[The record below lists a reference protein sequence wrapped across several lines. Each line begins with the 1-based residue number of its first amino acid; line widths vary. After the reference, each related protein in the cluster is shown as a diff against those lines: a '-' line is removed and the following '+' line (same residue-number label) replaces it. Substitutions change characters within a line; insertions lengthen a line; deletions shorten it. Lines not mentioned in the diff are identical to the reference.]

1 MPPFTWPAVAGRSL
15 HLSIWALLLAAALT
29 RAGPAFAADAAQ
41 AEAQEA
47 EPETPDDPFGRE
59 TPRSMQIRLFNALGS
74 GDAEE
79 LVPYVEGAD
88 AGSEESMQ
96 QVRAFMAALDRRG
109 ELAQRLSV
117 SIDPEGDLADGLAP
131 DLEEIGT
138 LALRGESVPILIRR
152 MAQDDGPAIWQ
163 VSAETLGSV
172 PADEF
177 AAEIDA
183 IVDEGLERT
192 IFLGAP
198 LSVWLVIIGGG
209 LAIVIAILLVF
220 NIICRKLG
228 IDARDGH
235 HPVAAFVLAAVPPL
249 VLMGVYGALEKLA
262 EPMGASLLE
271 RTSIARLAGIA
282 VLVAAFWLAW
292 RLAGVMNRLLVRWLR
307 NRDQPAWIGL
317 SNFVTRLF
325 RLALIVVAVAIFL
338 ATFAI
343 DVTTGLA
350 ALGIGGIA
358 LALGARKAVEDIV
371 GSIMIL
377 ADKPVRIG
385 DRCRVDGVE
394 GDVVDIGMRST
405 RIQTLD
411 RTLMTIPNNV
421 LASQNIENL
430 TLRDRYFVEQ
440 RLTFSYDT
448 APDKLERILEVMRET
463 LEADPSYIQAPSP
476 VRFEGFTPSG
486 FEVLIRC
493 WLARETHALGRLLE
507 ERILL
512 TMLQRLAEMNV
523 RIVPTTQRIEWSEMS
538 ALQGH
543 APTVPPDA
551 KREQS

>member
-1 MPPFTWPAVAGRSL
+1 MSASPRSIMAPPSPAAIFL
-15 HLSIWALLLAAALT
+15 ALLLAAALL
-29 RAGPAFAADAAQ
+29 ASGPAFAADAADAAPQ
-41 AEAQEA
+41 QA
-47 EPETPDDPFGRE
+47 EPEAPSDPFGRQ

-74 GDAEE
+74 GDVEE
-79 LVPYVEGAD
+79 VVPYVEGAD
-88 AGSEESMQ
+88 AGSNESRR

-117 SIDPEGDLADGLAP
+117 SIDAEGDLADGLAP

-138 LALRGESVPILIRR
+138 LALEGGTVPIVIRR
-152 MAQDDGPAIWQ
+152 ASQEGGPAIWQ
-163 VSAETLGSV
+163 VSAETLDAV
-172 PADEF
+172 PADRF
-177 AAEIDA
+177 AAEIDD
-183 IVDEGLERT
+183 DELTHRT

-198 LSVWLVIIGGG
+198 LSVWTAIIGGG
-209 LAIVIAILLVF
+209 LALFTGILLVF
-220 NIICRKLG
+220 NILCRKLG
-228 IDARDGH
+228 LDARDGH
-235 HPVAAFVLAAVPPL
+235 HPVASLVLAAVPPL
-249 VLMGVYGALEKLA
+249 ALMAVYAALDRMA
-262 EPMGASLLE
+262 EPLGASLLE
-271 RTSIARLAGIA
+271 RTSIARLANGA
-282 VLVAAFWLAW
+282 VAVGAFWLAW
-292 RLAGVMNRLLVRWLR
+292 RLAGGINRLLVRWLR

-325 RLALIVVAVAIFL
+325 RLGLVVVAIAVFL

-371 GSIMIL
+371 GSVMIL

-385 DRCRVDGVE
+385 DRCRVDGIE

-421 LASQNIENL
+421 FASRNIENL

-440 RLTFSYDT
+440 RLTLSYDT
-448 APDKLERILEVMRET
+448 EPDRLEHVLQTVRET
-463 LEADPSYIQAPSP
+463 LEADPSYIPTPSP

-486 FEVLIRC
+486 FELLIRC
-493 WLARETHALGRLLE
+493 CLARETHAMGRLLE

-512 TMLQRLAEMNV
+512 RLLRRLAEMEV
-523 RIVPTTQRIEWSEMS
+523 RIVPSTQRIEWGPAPPPQPPAARVSNDVVRD
-538 ALQGH
+538 GH
-543 APTVPPDA
+543 
-551 KREQS
+551 

>member
-1 MPPFTWPAVAGRSL
+1 MPSFTWPALVGRSL
-15 HLSIWALLLAAALT
+15 WLTFWAMLLAGALP
-29 RAGPAFAADAAQ
+29 RAGPALAADAAE
-41 AEAQEA
+41 ASAQEA
-47 EPETPDDPFGRE
+47 EPETPDDPFGRR

-74 GDAEE
+74 GDVEE
-79 LVPYVEGAD
+79 IVPFVEGAD
-88 AGSEESMQ
+88 PGSEESMR

-109 ELAQRLSV
+109 DLAQRLSV
-117 SIDPEGDLADGLAP
+117 SIDPEGDLTDGLAP

-138 LALRGESVPILIRR
+138 LALEGEDVPILIRR
-152 MAQDDGPAIWQ
+152 VAQDDGSAIWQ
-163 VSAETLGSV
+163 VSAETLRAV
-172 PADEF
+172 PAEQF
-177 AAEIDA
+177 AAEIEA
-183 IVDEGLERT
+183 IGGEGLERT

-198 LSVWLVIIGGG
+198 LSVWLVIMGGG
-209 LAIVIAILLVF
+209 LALCTAILLVF

-228 IDARDGH
+228 FEDRDGH

-249 VLMGVYGALEKLA
+249 VLMGVYAALERLA

-271 RTSIARLAGIA
+271 RTSIARLSNI
-282 VLVAAFWLAW
+282 VLLVAAFWLAW
-292 RLAGVMNRLLVRWLR
+292 RLAGVINRLLVRWLR
-307 NRDQPAWIGL
+307 RREQPAWIGF

-325 RLALIVVAVAIFL
+325 RLALVVVAIATFL

-371 GSIMIL
+371 GSVMIL

-421 LASQNIENL
+421 FASRNIENL

-440 RLTFSYDT
+440 RLTLSYDT
-448 APDKLERILEVMRET
+448 APDRLERILQVMRET
-463 LEADPSYIQAPSP
+463 LEADPSYIPAPSP

-486 FEVLIRC
+486 FELLIRC
-493 WLARETHALGRLLE
+493 CLTRETHAMGRLLE

-512 TMLQRLAEMNV
+512 TMLQRLADMNV
-523 RIVPTTQRIEWSEMS
+523 RIVPTTQRIEW
-538 ALQGH
+538 AAIPAQQGH
-543 APTVPPDA
+543 APRDSPDA
-551 KREQS
+551 AQE